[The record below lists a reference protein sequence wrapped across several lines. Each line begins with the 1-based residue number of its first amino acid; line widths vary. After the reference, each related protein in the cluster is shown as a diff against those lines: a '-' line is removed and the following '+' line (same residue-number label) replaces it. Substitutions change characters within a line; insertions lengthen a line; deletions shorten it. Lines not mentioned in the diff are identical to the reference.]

1 MPNPVAP
8 ASLPIPSLPRT
19 KKDAQ
24 GQRKRGLITGWMNSK
39 ISKGR
44 PPKAAEPKKAP
55 KDTGG
60 GQDVLV
66 PKSRGPYTNWDH
78 PENAA
83 HLRAAA
89 LAAVHEKGVSIN
101 DVLER
106 FNATEIYD
114 KPQISRRQIF
124 REIQELKK
132 GGQFNN
138 YIITKKESD
147 ALISND
153 EVKFLE
159 EAIIKR
165 DLANNGMDRKEVITY
180 IQNLTGCTF
189 KTAENHFH
197 YLQRNNKFPRLKRG
211 GRVVVAQKTTTKR
224 SQIRTESQLRWHSI
238 IESVWGEVKRHNNNN
253 YDIMSDKKPFSAIMP
268 YFWLNFDE
276 TCIVASDGNVSVLS
290 GKESKTTSRIMSDS
304 RLSIT
309 ILRVGSAAGCD
320 GPLIFL
326 VEGKSVQ
333 YNALKDIVRNFGC
346 PPGSCV
352 IPTPS
357 AYMTDDAWEE
367 VLPHLI
373 EGIRQMPV
381 IRDYPEFKCMVT
393 FDG

>member
-1 MPNPVAP
+1 MPKPTEP
-8 ASLPIPSLPRT
+8 ASLPIPPLPRT
-19 KKDAQ
+19 RKDAQ
-24 GQRKRGLITGWMNSK
+24 GQKKRGLITGWMNSN

-44 PPKAAEPKKAP
+44 PPKTAEPEKAP
-55 KDTGG
+55 KEGGG
-60 GQDVLV
+60 GQDVQV
-66 PKSRGPYTNWDH
+66 PKSRGSYTNWDD

-106 FNATEIYD
+106 FNLTEIHG
-114 KPQISRRQIF
+114 KPQISRQQID
-124 REIQELKK
+124 RKILELKK
-132 GGQFNN
+132 DEQSNN
-138 YIITKKESD
+138 SIITKKKPNG
-147 ALISND
+147 LISDD

-159 EAIIKR
+159 EAIVKR

-180 IQNLTGCTF
+180 IQNLTGCDF

-197 YLQRNNKFPRLKRG
+197 HLQRSNKFPRLKRG

-238 IESVWGEVKRHNNNN
+238 IESVWGEVKRYNNSN
-253 YDIMSDKKPFSAIMP
+253 YDVMSDKKPFTAIMP

-290 GKESKTTSRIMSDS
+290 GKETKTTSRIMSDS

-326 VEGKSVQ
+326 VEGKSVH
-333 YNALKDIVRNFGC
+333 YKALKDIVQTFGC